1 MAMKLAFSARQ
12 KLGLAVPGSSE
23 NLIAYLKQE
32 ERVVRVLLG
41 SGALQVLG
49 PAHYRYTLPQLK
61 VFQLQVQP
69 LVDLRTTLLPQRL
82 VIRSCRCHL
91 KSTALAVND
100 FQLQLDSWL
109 EARGEQL
116 EGEAS
121 LAVQVTRPELL
132 RLLPKAVLEGTGVRV
147 LAGVLGGIKARMS
160 RKFLQDFQLW
170 CREN

>member
-41 SGALQVLG
+41 SGTLQTLG
-49 PAHYRYTLPQLK
+49 PAHYRYTLSPLR

-69 LVDLRTTLLPQRL
+69 IVDLRTTLLPQRL
-82 VIRSCRCHL
+82 VIRSCQCHL
-91 KSTALAVND
+91 DSTALAIND

-116 EGEAS
+116 DGEAS
-121 LAVQVTRPELL
+121 LAAQVTRPELL
-132 RLLPKAVLEGTGVRV
+132 RLLPKAVLEGTGGRV
-147 LAGVLGGIKARMS
+147 LAGVLGRIKAGMS
-160 RKFLQDFQLW
+160 RKFLQDFQAW